1 MTLKELLSL
10 VRTCLETSDIFM
22 VFPEA
27 KIFSSFTKKTRV
39 SEAINQR
46 SDREC
51 KYMDQKWGTNG
62 IVAL

>member
-1 MTLKELLSL
+1 MDKD
-10 VRTCLETSDIFM
+10 VVIFM
-22 VFPEA
+22 VFPEV

-51 KYMDQKWGTNG
+51 KYLDQKWGAKRT
-62 IVAL
+62 VVL